1 MKIALYL
8 GSFNPFHNGHL
19 EVIKTAL
26 NDFKMDKVV
35 IVPTM
40 QNPWKEE
47 KVLDIDKRIEIIN
60 IFVNTSDIVIGHY
73 IDGYYEK
80 YDHGKWIEEEIPVF
94 LDERTYI
101 DSIEKKLIPPYYSYA
116 TLHALKNKYCNDEI
130 FVLCGEDTIKDI
142 PNWMHGGKIIED
154 YDFLIV
160 DRPRNSISSSS
171 IREILRTRNKMDA
184 YYSDEKL
191 ARYVSP
197 NVINLL
203 KKYYE

>member
-19 EVIKTAL
+19 EVVKTAL
-26 NDFKMDKVV
+26 NDFKMNGVI

-47 KVLDIDKRIEIIN
+47 KVLDIDKRSLIIIRSLCNSKQFGFVPYTFDKDFEIYPHFIISN
-60 IFVNTSDIVIGHY
+60 
-73 IDGYYEK
+73 
-80 YDHGKWIEEEIPVF
+80 
-94 LDERTYI
+94 
-101 DSIEKKLIPPYYSYA
+101 IEKELIPPYYSYA
-116 TLHALKNKYCNDEI
+116 TLHALKNKYCNDEV
-130 FVLCGEDTIKDI
+130 FVLVGSDTMKDI

-154 YDFLIV
+154 YNFLIV
-160 DRPRNSISSSS
+160 DRPRNSISSSF
-171 IREILRTRNKMDA
+171 IREMLRTRNKMDA

-203 KKYYE
+203 KKYY

>member
-19 EVIKTAL
+19 EVVKTAL
-26 NDFKMDKVV
+26 NDFKMDNVI

-47 KVLDIDKRIEIIN
+47 KVLDIDKRIEIIFRSCLGRMIHKAHPMYTCGNSSLMRWIHISN
-60 IFVNTSDIVIGHY
+60 IEQS
-73 IDGYYEK
+73 
-80 YDHGKWIEEEIPVF
+80 
-94 LDERTYI
+94 
-101 DSIEKKLIPPYYSYA
+101 LIPPYYSYA
-116 TLHALKNKYCNDEI
+116 TLHALKNKYCNDKV

-142 PNWMHGGKIIED
+142 PNWMNGEAIIQD
-154 YDFLIV
+154 YNFLIV

-171 IREILRTRNKMDA
+171 IREMLRTRHKMDA

-191 ARYVSP
+191 GKYVCR
-197 NVINLL
+197 NVIELL
-203 KKYYE
+203 KKYY

>member
-19 EVIKTAL
+19 EVVKTAL

-47 KVLDIDKRIEIIN
+47 KVLDINKRIEIIHLSILKAGLIHKAHKMYTCGN
-60 IFVNTSDIVIGHY
+60 SPLSAWVNYST
-73 IDGYYEK
+73 
-80 YDHGKWIEEEIPVF
+80 
-94 LDERTYI
+94 
-101 DSIEKKLIPPYYSYA
+101 IEKELIPPYYSYA
-116 TLHALKNKYCNDEI
+116 TLHALKNKYCNDEV
-130 FVLCGEDTIKDI
+130 FVLVGSDTMKDI

-154 YDFLIV
+154 YNFLIV
-160 DRPRNSISSSS
+160 DRFSWDISSSQ
-171 IREILRTRNKMDA
+171 IREYI
-184 YYSDEKL
+184 KL
-191 ARYVSP
+191 DKDISKFVSS

-203 KKYYE
+203 KEYYE

>member
-19 EVIKTAL
+19 ECIKIAL

-35 IVPTM
+35 IVPSM

-47 KVLDIDKRIEIIN
+47 KVLDINKRINIIY
-60 IFVNTSDIVIGHY
+60 TSILCGGIVHKGHY
-73 IDGYYEK
+73 RYTCGNSPLKE
-80 YDHGKWIEEEIPVF
+80 WVECSP
-94 LDERTYI
+94 
-101 DSIEKKLIPPYYSYA
+101 IEKNLIPPYYSYA
-116 TLHALKNKYCNDEI
+116 TLHALKNKYCNDEV
-130 FVLCGEDTIKDI
+130 FVLCGEDTMKDI

-154 YDFLIV
+154 YDFLVI
-160 DRPRNSISSSS
+160 DRPKNSISSSF
-171 IREILRTRNKMDA
+171 IREILRTKNKMDA
-184 YYSDEKL
+184 HYSDEKL

-203 KKYYE
+203 KKYY

>member
-19 EVIKTAL
+19 EVVKTAL

-60 IFVNTSDIVIGHY
+60 IFVNSSDIVIGHY
-73 IDGYYEK
+73 IDEYYEK
-80 YDHGKWIEEEIPVF
+80 YDHGKWIEEEVPIF

-116 TLHALKNKYCNDEI
+116 TLHAVKNKYCNDEI
-130 FVLCGEDTIKDI
+130 FVLVGSDTMKDI

-154 YDFLIV
+154 YNFLIV

-171 IREILRTRNKMDA
+171 IREMLRTRNKMDA

-191 ARYVSP
+191 AKYVSP

-203 KKYYE
+203 KEYYE

>member
-26 NDFKMDKVV
+26 RDFKMNGVI

-47 KVLDIDKRIEIIN
+47 KVIDIDKRIEIIKKS
-60 IFVNTSDIVIGHY
+60 FLVSKKDISIPGLYQFYYPKGIG
-73 IDGYYEK
+73 IS
-80 YDHGKWIEEEIPVF
+80 
-94 LDERTYI
+94 
-101 DSIEKKLIPPYYSYA
+101 SIEKELIPPYYSYA

-142 PNWMHGGKIIED
+142 PNWMNGEQIIKD
-154 YDFLIV
+154 YNFLIV
-160 DRPRNSISSSS
+160 DKPEYSISSTK
-171 IREILRTRNKMDA
+171 IRDMIKTMNKMDS

-191 ARYVSP
+191 AKLVSP
-197 NVINLL
+197 NVIDLI
-203 KKYYE
+203 KKYYG

>member
-19 EVIKTAL
+19 ECIKTAL
-26 NDFKMDKVV
+26 NDFKMDRVI

-40 QNPWKEE
+40 QNFRKEE
-47 KVLDIDKRIEIIN
+47 KVLDIDKRFELIYLSILGAGLIHKAHRRYTCGN
-60 IFVNTSDIVIGHY
+60 SPLSTWVDYST
-73 IDGYYEK
+73 
-80 YDHGKWIEEEIPVF
+80 
-94 LDERTYI
+94 
-101 DSIEKKLIPPYYSYA
+101 IEKELIPPYYSYA

-154 YDFLIV
+154 YNFLVI
-160 DRPRNSISSSS
+160 DRSKNSISSSY
-171 IREILRTRNKMDA
+171 IRDTIKRGGTINE
-184 YYSDEKL
+184 
-191 ARYVSP
+191 YVSL
-197 NVINLL
+197 NVIDLI

>member
-1 MKIALYL
+1 MKIAFYL

-19 EVIKTAL
+19 EVVKTAL
-26 NDFKMDKVV
+26 DDFKMDKVV

-40 QNPWKEE
+40 QNPWKKE
-47 KVLDIDKRIEIIN
+47 KVLDIDKRLDIIEYSIM
-60 IFVNTSDIVIGHY
+60 SEM
-73 IDGYYEK
+73 YYEYWMIPYK
-80 YDHGKWIEEEIPVF
+80 IEF
-94 LDERTYI
+94 
-101 DSIEKKLIPPYYSYA
+101 SKIEKELIPPYYSYA

-160 DRPRNSISSSS
+160 DRPRNSISSSY

-197 NVINLL
+197 NVIGLI
-203 KKYYE
+203 KQYYEKEETLL

>member
-26 NDFKMDKVV
+26 NDFKMDEVV

-40 QNPWKEE
+40 QNLWKEE
-47 KVLDIDKRIEIIN
+47 KVLDIDKRINIISEYLN
-60 IFVNTSDIVIGHY
+60 PWYQIRGIIPYEYAFEGDIDKRCI
-73 IDGYYEK
+73 IDL
-80 YDHGKWIEEEIPVF
+80 IE
-94 LDERTYI
+94 T
-101 DSIEKKLIPPYYSYA
+101 KLIPPYYSYA
-116 TLHALKNKYCNDEI
+116 TLHALKNKYCNDEV

-154 YDFLIV
+154 YNFLIV
-160 DRPRNSISSSS
+160 DRFSWDISSTQ
-171 IREILRTRNKMDA
+171 IREYIRLGKDI
-184 YYSDEKL
+184 SKF
-191 ARYVSP
+191 VSP

-203 KKYYE
+203 KKYYESPDSD

>member
-26 NDFKMDKVV
+26 NDFKMDKVI

-40 QNPWKEE
+40 QNPWKKE
-47 KVLDIDKRIEIIN
+47 KVLDIDKRVDIIWEYIKELPINLYKKVYRDLIE
-60 IFVNTSDIVIGHY
+60 TQ
-73 IDGYYEK
+73 
-80 YDHGKWIEEEIPVF
+80 
-94 LDERTYI
+94 
-101 DSIEKKLIPPYYSYA
+101 LIPPYYSYA
-116 TLHALKNKYCNDEI
+116 TLHALKNKYCNDEV
-130 FVLCGEDTIKDI
+130 FVLVGSDTMIDI
-142 PNWMHGGKIIED
+142 SNWMHGGKIIED

-171 IREILRTRNKMDA
+171 IREMLRTRNKMDA

-191 ARYVSP
+191 AKYVSP

-203 KKYYE
+203 KKYY

>member
-26 NDFKMDKVV
+26 NDFKMNGVI

-47 KVLDIDKRIEIIN
+47 KVLDIDKRIEIIKKSFL
-60 IFVNTSDIVIGHY
+60 ISKKDTFIPGLYQFYYPKGIG
-73 IDGYYEK
+73 IS
-80 YDHGKWIEEEIPVF
+80 
-94 LDERTYI
+94 
-101 DSIEKKLIPPYYSYA
+101 SIEKELIPPYYSYA
-116 TLHALKNKYCNDEI
+116 TLHALKNKYCNDEV
-130 FVLCGEDTIKDI
+130 FVLVGSDTMKDI

-171 IREILRTRNKMDA
+171 IREMLRTRNKMDA

-191 ARYVSP
+191 SRYVSP
-197 NVINLL
+197 NIVDLL

>member
-19 EVIKTAL
+19 EVVKTAL
-26 NDFKMDKVV
+26 NDFKMDRVI

-47 KVLDIDKRIEIIN
+47 KVLNIDKRRNII
-60 IFVNTSDIVIGHY
+60 V
-73 IDGYYEK
+73 
-80 YDHGKWIEEEIPVF
+80 
-94 LDERTYI
+94 RTLLYNHFKHEGPI
-101 DSIEKKLIPPYYSYA
+101 HINLIEKELISPYYSYA

-142 PNWMHGGKIIED
+142 PNWMNGEAIIQD
-154 YDFLIV
+154 YNFLIC
-160 DRPRNSISSSS
+160 DRPKNSISSSY
-171 IREILRTRNKMDA
+171 IREMLRTRNKMSA

-191 ARYVSP
+191 AKYVSP
-197 NVINLL
+197 NVISLL
-203 KKYYE
+203 KEYYE

>member
-19 EVIKTAL
+19 EVVKTAL
-26 NDFKMDKVV
+26 NDFKMDKVI

-47 KVLDIDKRIEIIN
+47 VLDIDKRSLIIIN
-60 IFVNTSDIVIGHY
+60 SLVRRKNIAFVPYTFEKDFEIYPY
-73 IDGYYEK
+73 I
-80 YDHGKWIEEEIPVF
+80 II
-94 LDERTYI
+94 
-101 DSIEKKLIPPYYSYA
+101 SNIEKELIPPYYSYA
-116 TLHALKNKYCNDEI
+116 TLHALKNKYCNDKV

-142 PNWMHGGKIIED
+142 PNWMNGEAIIQD

-160 DRPRNSISSSS
+160 DRPKNSISSSS
-171 IREILRTRNKMDA
+171 IREMLRTRNKMDA

-191 ARYVSP
+191 AKYVNP
-197 NVINLL
+197 NVINLI
-203 KKYYE
+203 KQYYD

>member
-19 EVIKTAL
+19 EVVKTAL
-26 NDFKMDKVV
+26 KDFKMDKVI

-40 QNPWKEE
+40 QNPWKKE
-47 KVLDIDKRIEIIN
+47 KVLDIDKRIEIITKIMLEEFPYRYLDDDN
-60 IFVNTSDIVIGHY
+60 
-73 IDGYYEK
+73 YY
-80 YDHGKWIEEEIPVF
+80 F
-94 LDERTYI
+94 LN
-101 DSIEKKLIPPYYSYA
+101 DSIEKLCKISCSKIEKELIPPYYSYA

-130 FVLCGEDTIKDI
+130 FVLCGEDTMKDI

-160 DRPRNSISSSS
+160 DRPRNSISSSY
-171 IREILRTRNKMDA
+171 IREMLRTRNKMDA

-191 ARYVSP
+191 AQYVSP
-197 NVINLL
+197 EVIELL
-203 KKYYE
+203 KEYY

>member
-19 EVIKTAL
+19 ECVKTAL
-26 NDFKMDKVV
+26 NDFKMNKVV

-40 QNPWKEE
+40 QNFGKEE
-47 KVLDIDKRIEIIN
+47 KVLDIDKRIDIIRNSILYN
-60 IFVNTSDIVIGHY
+60 ILEDIDTV
-73 IDGYYEK
+73 
-80 YDHGKWIEEEIPVF
+80 
-94 LDERTYI
+94 TYVSI
-101 DSIEKKLIPPYYSYA
+101 SQIEKFLIPPYYSYA

-154 YDFLIV
+154 YNFLVI
-160 DRPRNSISSSS
+160 DRPKNSISSSY
-171 IREILRTRNKMDA
+171 IRDMIKRGGTINEC
-184 YYSDEKL
+184 
-191 ARYVSP
+191 VSL
-197 NVINLL
+197 NVIDLI

>member
-19 EVIKTAL
+19 ECVKCAI
-26 NDFKMDKVV
+26 NNFKMDRVI

-40 QNPWKEE
+40 QNPWKKE
-47 KVLDIDKRIEIIN
+47 KVLDIDKRVKIIDESLVL
-60 IFVNTSDIVIGHY
+60 VNFYYPYLKSNPAKIIVS
-73 IDGYYEK
+73 
-80 YDHGKWIEEEIPVF
+80 
-94 LDERTYI
+94 L
-101 DSIEKKLIPPYYSYA
+101 IEKELIPPYYSYA

-154 YDFLIV
+154 YNFLIV
-160 DRPRNSISSSS
+160 DRPRNSVSSSF
-171 IREILRTRNKMDA
+171 IREMLRTRNKMDA

-197 NVINLL
+197 NIVSLL
-203 KKYYE
+203 KEYYV